1 MIERRYERPLLNLFR
16 KFENFDLKIRKSLCD
31 IEFLN
36 VCLENELTPKFL
48 NFKLYRKD
56 LRNTSQFQKFQQ
68 KLLNN
73 ELFDKT
79 KKLKKLRPDFKICN
93 DQLKSLVSFLDFFHL
108 LNFTRNVNDKKIK
121 KIKMFKILNFSL
133 LDLNMKLLDSTLTI
147 LFSII
152 PVIDN
157 SRTGLDTSKNQCYL

>member
-1 MIERRYERPLLNLFR
+1 M
-16 KFENFDLKIRKSLCD
+16 KIRKSLCD

-48 NFKLYRKD
+48 IFKLYRKD

-79 KKLKKLRPDFKICN
+79 KKLKKLRLDFKNCN
-93 DQLKSLVSFLDFFHL
+93 DQH
-108 LNFTRNVNDKKIK
+108 
-121 KIKMFKILNFSL
+121 
-133 LDLNMKLLDSTLTI
+133 
-147 LFSII
+147 
-152 PVIDN
+152 
-157 SRTGLDTSKNQCYL
+157 